1 MTKVTYGVAD
11 LINGVF
17 ETYSTEEEARKEY
30 AYAVDDGTSSNL
42 ELVGEEGC
50 PWQGADDCRKA
61 AEEFFYIV
69 RITEEVDE
77 DGDIETTEE
86 VI

>member
-1 MTKVTYGVAD
+1 MKKVTYGVAD
-11 LINGVF
+11 LNNGVF

-30 AYAVDDGTSSNL
+30 AYAVDDGTFANL
-42 ELVGEEGC
+42 DVMGEAGVPFKDE
-50 PWQGADDCRKA
+50 ADCRKA